1 MLPHPFEI
9 FKKGMVIPMPDTRN
23 SSPCGGSR
31 DSVYIDTHRILDS
44 CRDKDCFE
52 DVPVYLSDVGAELI
66 QRCGSVRTKHA
77 KILCA
82 NIHVDS
88 IPFNRGFYQISITM
102 YVKITAE
109 VCACLGRPQEIEGV
123 AIAEKKVILYGSEGN
138 VNIFK
143 SEPHSDFC
151 TCSGSEFPATN
162 LPTAVFEV
170 AEPIVLN
177 TRILDLCDCRC
188 KPQISIEDLPDPVCS
203 LFGGRL
209 CPELPQKLL
218 TVSLGFFSVV
228 RMERPAQYLV
238 HGTEYTVPEKEC
250 LTPSAD
256 DPCKMFRHM
265 AFPVNEFYPPA
276 MGDMHASDTDISG
289 SCGCKRS

>member
-1 MLPHPFEI
+1 
-9 FKKGMVIPMPDTRN
+9 MVILMPDTRN
-23 SSPCGGSR
+23 CPPMGGASR
-31 DSVYIDTHRILDS
+31 DSVYIDTNRVLDS

-52 DVPVYLSDVGAELI
+52 DVPVYLSDVGNELI
-66 QRCGSVRTKHA
+66 ERSGSVRTKHA
-77 KILCA
+77 RIICA

-123 AIAEKKVILYGSEGN
+123 AVVEKKVILYGSEGN
-138 VNIFK
+138 VSIFK
-143 SEPHSDFC
+143 SEPHSNFC
-151 TCSGSEFPATN
+151 TCSGSEFPKTN

-170 AEPIVLN
+170 ADPIVLN
-177 TRILDLCDCRC
+177 TKILDMCNLRQH
-188 KPQISIEDLPDPVCS
+188 PVLAIEDLPDPVCS
-203 LFGGRL
+203 CLGGRL
-209 CPELPQKLL
+209 CPDMPQKAL

-250 LTPSAD
+250 SAPSTD
-256 DPCKMFRHM
+256 DPCKMFKHM

-276 MGDMHASDTDISG
+276 MGSLSPSDHDRDG
-289 SCGCKRS
+289 GCGCKR